1 MAGDGDKRAENGQN
15 HGERSVFNGLELSSP
30 QRVEETPEVM
40 EELEKD
46 NKGGGGPH
54 AAAPAVTTTGEGVEG
69 DGKSAKGAGKAAVPK
84 VPFMQLFKFA
94 DAYDKLLMVLG
105 FLGAVGDGAT
115 TPGML
120 FVMSGLINVFGQMQS
135 TTNFMHEI
143 SKVGAPAS
151 SPESLLESLL
161 CVALS
166 LCSSLFLPAF
176 ALQSGE
182 HLLLRLRNPPLS
194 HIQAAGELAIH
205 ESIGILL
212 VLGPLLLTA
221 LQANF

>member
-1 MAGDGDKRAENGQN
+1 MAGDGDTSAENGQT

-46 NKGGGGPH
+46 NKGGGGPQ

-120 FVMSGLINVFGQMQS
+120 FVMSGLINVFGQKQT

-143 SKVGAPAS
+143 SKYALYFVYIAIGAFVACYLGAFPLAIS
-151 SPESLLESLL
+151 ILFSPPTPKLPSPFSLPQQIGYF
-161 CVALS
+161 ALVFQN
-166 LCSSLFLPAF
+166 CSSVFASTSKTLVF
-176 ALQSGE
+176 ALIS
-182 HLLLRLRNPPLS
+182 
-194 HIQAAGELAIH
+194 
-205 ESIGILL
+205 
-212 VLGPLLLTA
+212 
-221 LQANF
+221 

>member
-1 MAGDGDKRAENGQN
+1 MAGDGDTRAENGQN
-15 HGERSVFNGLELSSP
+15 HGERSVVNGLELSSP

-46 NKGGGGPH
+46 NKGGG
-54 AAAPAVTTTGEGVEG
+54 APAVTTTGEGVEG

-120 FVMSGLINVFGQMQS
+120 FVMSGLINIFGQKQN

-151 SPESLLESLL
+151 SPQSLLASLL

-166 LCSSLFLPAF
+166 LCSSHCLPAF

-182 HLLLRLRNPPLS
+182 HLLLRLRNPPL
-194 HIQAAGELAIH
+194 
-205 ESIGILL
+205 
-212 VLGPLLLTA
+212 
-221 LQANF
+221 